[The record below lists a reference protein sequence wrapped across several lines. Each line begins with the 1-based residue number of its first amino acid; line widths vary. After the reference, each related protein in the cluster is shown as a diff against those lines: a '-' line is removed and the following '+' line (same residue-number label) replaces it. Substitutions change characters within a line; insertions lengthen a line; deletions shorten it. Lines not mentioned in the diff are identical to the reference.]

1 MHTTSQ
7 YTVDSCAELPCDPE
21 RAWEKLC
28 FYEHLPTRPSW
39 LLRTVLPVP
48 LSATGAYR
56 KVGDTSRCQ
65 YSDGGFLTKRIKH
78 VVAGELIDFEITEHT
93 IRYARHIV
101 LKGGTIQIVALDD
114 GRSGIRMLTRYEL
127 TSPMLWV
134 VRPLVDWV
142 IGEMHAIVI
151 RGLQCRLALTRRQRA
166 EAISAV

>member
-1 MHTTSQ
+1 
-7 YTVDSCAELPCDPE
+7 
-21 RAWEKLC
+21 
-28 FYEHLPTRPSW
+28 
-39 LLRTVLPVP
+39 
-48 LSATGAYR
+48 
-56 KVGDTSRCQ
+56 
-65 YSDGGFLTKRIKH
+65 LTKRIKH